1 MDFAPLL
8 LAALGCALILEGLP
22 YSVAPGPTRRAMR
35 LLAEGGDERLR
46 VVGIVLLLAGLALV
60 WGGVHMSR

>member
-35 LLAEGGDERLR
+35 LLAEEGDERLR
-46 VVGIVLLLAGLALV
+46 FLGIVLLLSGLALV
-60 WGGVHMSR
+60 WFGVRVAR